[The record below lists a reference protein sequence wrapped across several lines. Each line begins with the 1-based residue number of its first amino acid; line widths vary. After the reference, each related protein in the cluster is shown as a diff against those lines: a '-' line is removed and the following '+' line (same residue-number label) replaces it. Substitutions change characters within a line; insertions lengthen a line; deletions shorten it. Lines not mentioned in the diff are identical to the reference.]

1 MKKKQLFLLL
11 IIYCSFISLGLP
23 DGVLGVAWPLMR
35 LDFNQPLEA
44 AGVIVLIMMPLS
56 SFSSMMAVKLS
67 KRFGVGFITSFSALL
82 TSVSLLGIA
91 FSNSFVGLIIFSV
104 GLGIGQGAVDVVLN
118 DVVAQNYSA
127 THMTWLHGFWGV
139 GATLGPAIMAWAI
152 RTSDQWT
159 TGYSLIGVLQLMIAV
174 GLFLSVG
181 LWKHLTLKTTHSE
194 GKEKGNFKS
203 TMIFGIALFFL
214 YVGIE
219 MSIGLWSNSYFVEH
233 LNIEPS
239 RSGLLISGYYLFITI
254 GRFLS
259 GFLTLKLKNR
269 NMIRLG
275 LLLAIV
281 GITSLVFL
289 ENITMITL
297 SLMLVGLGLAPL
309 YPSMMHETPKR
320 FNAAQASLL
329 IGYQVAIAY
338 VGGTMMSSFLGV
350 VLARL
355 SLTLLYP
362 IMLFFLLLMLLLS
375 EMYNQKT

>member
-1 MKKKQLFLLL
+1 
-11 IIYCSFISLGLP
+11 
-23 DGVLGVAWPLMR
+23 
-35 LDFNQPLEA
+35 
-44 AGVIVLIMMPLS
+44 
-56 SFSSMMAVKLS
+56 
-67 KRFGVGFITSFSALL
+67 
-82 TSVSLLGIA
+82 
-91 FSNSFVGLIIFSV
+91 
-104 GLGIGQGAVDVVLN
+104 
-118 DVVAQNYSA
+118 
-127 THMTWLHGFWGV
+127 
-139 GATLGPAIMAWAI
+139 
-152 RTSDQWT
+152 
-159 TGYSLIGVLQLMIAV
+159 
-174 GLFLSVG
+174 
-181 LWKHLTLKTTHSE
+181 
-194 GKEKGNFKS
+194 
-203 TMIFGIALFFL
+203 
-214 YVGIE
+214 

-281 GITSLVFL
+281 GTTSLVFL
-289 ENITMITL
+289 DNITMITL

-329 IGYQVAIAY
+329 ISYQVAIAY

-362 IMLFFLLLMLLLS
+362 IMLFFLLLMLVLS
-375 EMYNQKT
+375 ELYNQKT